1 MTDDPFPLES
11 TAAAAQAAIAEEFS
25 FFGNWSERYQYLI
38 DLGRKLPVFPESWKT
53 EEHRLH
59 GCQSMVWIMSEGNS
73 DDLKFYG
80 ASDSAIVS
88 GLIYLALRVY
98 SGRSASE

>member
-38 DLGRKLPVFPESWKT
+38 DLGRKLPVFPELENGGAPSA
-53 EEHRLH
+53 RLPVH
-59 GCQSMVWIMSEGNS
+59 GLDCV
-73 DDLKFYG
+73 
-80 ASDSAIVS
+80 
-88 GLIYLALRVY
+88 
-98 SGRSASE
+98 